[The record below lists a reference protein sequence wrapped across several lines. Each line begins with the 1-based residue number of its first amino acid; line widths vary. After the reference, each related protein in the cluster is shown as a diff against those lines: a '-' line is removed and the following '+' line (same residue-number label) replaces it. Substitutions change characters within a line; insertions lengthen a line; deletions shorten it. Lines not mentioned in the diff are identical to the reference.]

1 VQENTKEEKMK
12 AVKFLLEVA
21 VAALLIGLIIFFV
34 RDASAQ
40 SEYQVMK
47 YLDDHGYSNKVT
59 YVEDY
64 KYLQTPNGIV
74 IDVWKIPGVAK
85 PDYTNLPSEAVSL
98 MWYQEVKI
106 QNDKPYLL
114 KMVDNMYISFLT
126 NDWTTVLRGYGL
138 IASNQTITVTNTSS
152 SQNIIY
158 LITLKAYSK
167 TDYYNMA
174 GEFDRYRTQIERS
187 WEELGWN
194 KDDAMGLVRWHDL
207 GYGVQKPKKMETPKV
222 TGQLKRKK

>member
-1 VQENTKEEKMK
+1 MRQIKL
-12 AVKFLLEVA
+12 LLEFA
-21 VAALLIGLIIFFV
+21 FWSLLFGLLIFFTNAA
-34 RDASAQ
+34 RAQ

-47 YLDDHGYSNKVT
+47 YLDDHGYTNKVT
-59 YVEDY
+59 YVVDY
-64 KYLQTPNGIV
+64 KYLQTANGIV
-74 IDVWKIPGVAK
+74 LDVWKIPMAK
-85 PDYTNLPSEAVSL
+85 PDYTNLPSEADSL
-98 MWYQEVKI
+98 AWYQEVKL

-138 IASNQTITVTNTSS
+138 IESNQTITVTNTSS

-174 GEFDRYRTQIERS
+174 GEFDRYRAQIERS
-187 WEELGWN
+187 WEDLGWN
-194 KDDAMGLVRWHDL
+194 KDDAMGLVRWHNL
-207 GYGVQKPKKMETPKV
+207 GYGMKPPVAVIRPKSETRQKHKK
-222 TGQLKRKK
+222 